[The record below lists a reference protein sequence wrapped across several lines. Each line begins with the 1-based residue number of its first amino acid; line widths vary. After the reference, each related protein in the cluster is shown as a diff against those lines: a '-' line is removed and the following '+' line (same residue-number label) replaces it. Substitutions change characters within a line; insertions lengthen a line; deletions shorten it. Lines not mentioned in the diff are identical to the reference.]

1 MGLTYQLP
9 SPLFFPNRR
18 QHRPPPLPR
27 CRAPRPSA
35 TRNGASAFAGGEGRK
50 RRERRL
56 ASLGGRGRRPGS
68 PSEGDA
74 GLSEGYASTSL
85 TRSWRGRAP
94 CGRATASAY
103 LRLGWSCSVV
113 AATQKDGTG
122 DRRALHGDGAACQ
135 VAQPPGHHWHQVL
148 VLLAGD
154 ASGEGKGGGRPPR
167 LILSRAAQTVRE
179 RRRGE
184 GGGRRCEPAIVRLD
198 LAGRP
203 VLVLS
208 SAVLAH
214 SHASLLLALV
224 FDVAGRAVLGLNL
237 PTPRLDLVGRAV
249 LRLRLMRPAT
259 AAALARSSRSPP
271 PVDRCHARL
280 PPAS

>member
-1 MGLTYQLP
+1 M
-9 SPLFFPNRR
+9 
-18 QHRPPPLPR
+18 
-27 CRAPRPSA
+27 SA
-35 TRNGASAFAGGEGRK
+35 TISSFLPKPASAQTSAAPSVQSTATIGYPQWSIGF
-50 RRERRL
+50 
-56 ASLGGRGRRPGS
+56 RGRRRQEKEGEEA
-68 PSEGDA
+68 SEFGREGKA
-74 GLSEGYASTSL
+74 AREPIRGRCRLSEGYASTSL

-184 GGGRRCEPAIVRLD
+184 GGGRRCEPVIVRLD